1 MSMFDMMG
9 MMGKVKDMQAR
20 MKEIKDNLVHL
31 TAEGES
37 GAGLV
42 KALVNGNKQVIR
54 IDIDP
59 SLLKESDQ
67 TILQDLIVAAINKA
81 MQNIDEKSQVEFKQK
96 TEGLLPNIPGM
107 DLGSMFGGI

>member
-20 MKEIKDNLVHL
+20 IKEIKESLVHL
-31 TAEGES
+31 TADGES

-42 KALVNGNKQVIR
+42 KAFVNGNKQVLR
-54 IDIDP
+54 LEIDP

-67 TILQDLIVAAINKA
+67 SILQDLIV
-81 MQNIDEKSQVEFKQK
+81 
-96 TEGLLPNIPGM
+96 
-107 DLGSMFGGI
+107 DLSR

>member
-1 MSMFDMMG
+1 MFDMMG
-9 MMGKVKDMQAR
+9 MMGKVKEMQTR
-20 MKEIKDNLVHL
+20 MKEIKDGLIHI

-42 KALVNGNKQVIR
+42 KAQANGAKQIIR

-59 SLLKESDQ
+59 SLLKETDQ
-67 TILQDLIVAAINKA
+67 VILQDLVVAAVNKA
-81 MQNIDEKSQVEFKQK
+81 LQNAEEKTQAEFKKK

-107 DLGSMFGGI
+107 DLGNMFGM

>member
-9 MMGKVKDMQAR
+9 MMGKVKEMQAR
-20 MKEIKDNLVHL
+20 MKEIKDGLVHI

-42 KALVNGNKQVIR
+42 KALVNGGKQVVR

-59 SLLKESDQ
+59 SLLKESDKA
-67 TILQDLIVAAINKA
+67 ILQDLIVAAVNKA
-81 MQNIDEKSQVEFKQK
+81 MQNVEERTQEEFKKK

-107 DLGSMFGGI
+107 DLGNMFGM

>member
-1 MSMFDMMG
+1 MFDMMG

-31 TAEGES
+31 TADGES

-42 KALVNGNKQVIR
+42 KALVNGNKQVLR

-67 TILQDLIVAAINKA
+67 TILQDLIVAAVNKA
-81 MQNIDEKSQVEFKQK
+81 LQNVDEKTQLELKQK

-107 DLGSMFGGI
+107 DLGKMFGM

>member
-9 MMGKVKDMQAR
+9 MMGKVKEMQAR
-20 MKEIKDNLVHL
+20 MKEIKDGLVTI

-42 KALVNGNKQVIR
+42 KALVNGAKQVVR

-59 SLLKESDQ
+59 SLLKENDQ
-67 TILQDLIVAAINKA
+67 AILQDLIVAAVNKA
-81 MQNIDEKSQVEFKQK
+81 MQNVDERTQEELKKK

-107 DLGSMFGGI
+107 DLGNMFGM

>member
-1 MSMFDMMG
+1 MFDMMG
-9 MMGKVKDMQAR
+9 MMGKVKEMQTR
-20 MKEIKDNLVHL
+20 MKEIKDSLIHI

-42 KALVNGNKQVIR
+42 KAQANGAKQIIR

-59 SLLKESDQ
+59 SLLKETDQ
-67 TILQDLIVAAINKA
+67 VILQDLVVAAVNKA
-81 MQNIDEKSQVEFKQK
+81 LQNAEEKTQAEFKKK

-107 DLGSMFGGI
+107 DLGNMFGM

>member
-9 MMGKVKDMQAR
+9 MMGKVKEMQAR
-20 MKEIKDNLVHL
+20 IKEIKDGLVHL

-42 KALVNGNKQVIR
+42 KALVNGAKQVVR

-59 SLLKESDQ
+59 SLLKESDKV
-67 TILQDLIVAAINKA
+67 ILQDLIVAAVNKA
-81 MQNIDEKSQVEFKQK
+81 MQNVEERTQEEFRKK

-107 DLGSMFGGI
+107 DLGNMFGM

>member
-1 MSMFDMMG
+1 MFDMMG
-9 MMGKVKDMQAR
+9 MMGKVKEMQAR
-20 MKEIKDNLVHL
+20 MKEIKDNLIHI

-42 KALVNGNKQVIR
+42 KAFVNGTKQVIR

-59 SLLKESDQ
+59 SLLKENDKS
-67 TILQDLIVAAINKA
+67 ILQDLIVAAVNKA
-81 MQNIDEKSQVEFKQK
+81 LQNVEEKTQEEFKKK

-107 DLGSMFGGI
+107 DLGNMFGM

>member
-9 MMGKVKDMQAR
+9 MMGKVKEMQAR
-20 MKEIKDNLVHL
+20 IKEIKDGLIHI

-42 KALVNGNKQVIR
+42 KALVNGAKQVVR

-59 SLLKESDQ
+59 SLLKESDKA
-67 TILQDLIVAAINKA
+67 ILQDLIVAAVNKA
-81 MQNIDEKSQVEFKQK
+81 MQNVEERTQEEFRKK

-107 DLGSMFGGI
+107 DLGNMFGM

>member
-1 MSMFDMMG
+1 MFDMMG
-9 MMGKVKDMQAR
+9 MMGKVKEMQAR
-20 MKEIKDNLVHL
+20 MKEIKDGLVHI

-42 KALVNGNKQVIR
+42 KALVNGGKQVVR

-59 SLLKESDQ
+59 SLLKESDKA
-67 TILQDLIVAAINKA
+67 ILQDLIVAAVNKA
-81 MQNIDEKSQVEFKQK
+81 MQNVEERTQEEFKKK

-107 DLGSMFGGI
+107 DLGNMFGM

>member
-1 MSMFDMMG
+1 MMG
-9 MMGKVKDMQAR
+9 MMGKVKEMQAR
-20 MKEIKDNLVHL
+20 MKEIKDNLVHI

-42 KALVNGNKQVIR
+42 KALVNGAKQVIR

-67 TILQDLIVAAINKA
+67 SILQDLIVAAVNKA
-81 MQNIDEKSQVEFKQK
+81 LQNVEEKTQEEFRKK

-107 DLGSMFGGI
+107 DLGNMFGM

>member
-1 MSMFDMMG
+1 MFDMMG